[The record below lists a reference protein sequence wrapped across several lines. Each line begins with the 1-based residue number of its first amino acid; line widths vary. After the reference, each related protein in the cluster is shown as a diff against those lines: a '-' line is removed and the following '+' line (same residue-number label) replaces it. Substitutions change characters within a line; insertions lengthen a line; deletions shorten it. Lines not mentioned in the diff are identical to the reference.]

1 MKASGYTRLGIP
13 EPLGGLGASMRQV
26 IYAQAELGTGCGST
40 ALAIAMHL
48 YSTLALSYRWRHG
61 ASDAGAALKKIA
73 GTDLILM
80 TSGGSDGIYPSGTA
94 TRIEGGYLISGHKV
108 FCSQVQGAD
117 LITTMA
123 RYDDPEDGPI
133 VLMMALPIRQPGIE
147 IVETWDTLGMRGTQ
161 SHDLTLTDVFVADEQ
176 ISARK
181 AWGRNDAPLRSA
193 LAHFAPTVAA
203 VYWGIAAGAR
213 DEAVRVIAGRR
224 GPAGAAVEN
233 PMTQRQVGLMDTKL
247 RTAWWALAG
256 ALTELGDDFPLDE
269 RTVNTVVVAKREV
282 VTAASDVVN
291 LAMSV
296 TGGSAYFRRSPIE
309 RAYRDARA
317 GEFHPLTPE
326 KTLLYAGRTAL
337 GQDVNDI
344 W

>member
-1 MKASGYTRLGIP
+1 
-13 EPLGGLGASMRQV
+13 
-26 IYAQAELGTGCGST
+26 
-40 ALAIAMHL
+40 
-48 YSTLALSYRWRHG
+48 
-61 ASDAGAALKKIA
+61 
-73 GTDLILM
+73 
-80 TSGGSDGIYPSGTA
+80 
-94 TRIEGGYLISGHKV
+94 
-108 FCSQVQGAD
+108 
-117 LITTMA
+117 
-123 RYDDPEDGPI
+123 
-133 VLMMALPIRQPGIE
+133 
-147 IVETWDTLGMRGTQ
+147 
-161 SHDLTLTDVFVADEQ
+161 
-176 ISARK
+176 
-181 AWGRNDAPLRSA
+181 
-193 LAHFAPTVAA
+193 
-203 VYWGIAAGAR
+203 
-213 DEAVRVIAGRR
+213 
-224 GPAGAAVEN
+224 
-233 PMTQRQVGLMDTKL
+233 MTQRQVGLMDTKL